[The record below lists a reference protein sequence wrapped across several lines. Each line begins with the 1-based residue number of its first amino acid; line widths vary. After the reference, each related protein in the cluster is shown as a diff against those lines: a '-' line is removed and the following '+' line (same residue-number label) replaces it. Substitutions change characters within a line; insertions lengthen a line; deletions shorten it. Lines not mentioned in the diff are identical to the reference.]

1 MTDARD
7 VPAFSP
13 KSLGHFALNG
23 VIYHQR
29 DGMGAVPDVAQ
40 IAYTGFVVLMRPS
53 VYLDLCPPLQLE
65 FNGMEAKLR
74 AGDAIGMP
82 FLGINQEDEIIQIR
96 SHEGRHRAHCVRSI
110 TNDAEMPV
118 AVLLARGDR
127 ARHVRME
134 NVARMASG
142 ARRQR
147 SAQEPDPPFIDG
159 PLFERVILN
168 GKEVEL
174 ASFAPVLRM

>member
-1 MTDARD
+1 MAGGRD

-13 KSLGHFALNG
+13 KTLGHFSLNG

-29 DGMGAVPDVAQ
+29 AGLGAVPDVAN
-40 IAYTGFVVLMRPS
+40 IAYTGFIVMMRPS
-53 VYLDLCPPLQLE
+53 IYLDLCPPLKLD

-74 AGDAIGMP
+74 AGEAIGMP
-82 FLGINQEDEIIQIR
+82 FLSINQEDEIVQVR
-96 SHEGRHRAHCVRSI
+96 SHEGRHRALCVRNI
-110 TNDAEMPV
+110 TSDAEMPV

-134 NVARMASG
+134 NVARMAAG

-147 SAQEPDPPFIDG
+147 SKEEPDPPYVPG
-159 PLFERVILN
+159 PLFERIVIN
-168 GKEVEL
+168 GAEIEL
-174 ASFAPVLRM
+174 ASTAPVLRM